1 MVVEQL
7 LTKIKD
13 PQNKVF
19 KTVVAIKAG
28 VENVKYSLR
37 SDKGKLLLYVL
48 GSEMGNFAPDWVINR
63 LFVDGE
69 KQSCSSEQIAELFM
83 ALSKR
88 HAEEEKKQQE
98 MLLRQNISTR

>member
-37 SDKGKLLLYVL
+37 SDKGKMLLYVL
-48 GSEMGNFAPDWVINR
+48 GCNMTPYAPEWVVNAV
-63 LFVDGE
+63 FVDGQ
-69 KQSCSSEQIAELFM
+69 KQPFSLEQIAAVFS
-83 ALSKR
+83 ALASR
-88 HAEEEKKQQE
+88 HIEEEK
-98 MLLRQNISTR
+98 LQNAILQKKMRTK